1 MRLFLADKGPMS
13 QIRQRMQ
20 HALRLLMGAAAL
32 YALLLQILLAA
43 LAGAPAGLDVASTL
57 CITDHSST
65 QQDQPATPAGHDCI
79 CAGICHTGFV
89 APPLQALRTARVA
102 LSLTY
107 QELHRDRVT
116 AATPRAFSARGPP
129 LSV

>member
-1 MRLFLADKGPMS
+1 MS
-13 QIRQRMQ
+13 QIRQRL
-20 HALRLLMGAAAL
+20 HYGLRLLMGGAAL

-57 CITDHSST
+57 CLTDHSST
-65 QQDQPATPAGHDCI
+65 QQDQPATPLGHNCI

-89 APPLQALRTARVA
+89 APPLQALRALRLA

-107 QELHRDRVT
+107 QEPQRDAVT
-116 AATPRAFSARGPP
+116 LATQRAFSARGPP